1 MIIFYARCIR
11 AEWSFIMSNKP
22 YPYYDVPNVKTL
34 KELIKLC
41 EDKYA
46 DRRVFWY
53 ADNKGNTT
61 EVKYSQYVQSVNRL
75 GAYLMSKKAKGTHIA
90 LYGENSCS
98 WVVAYFAVVC
108 GGNVIVPVD
117 KELSPAEASDIIKRS
132 NSEILFYSDN
142 YSSEVEEM
150 DIEGV
155 EKINLKDI
163 DKLGDD
169 SLLADFAKVEVTPDD
184 LASIVYT
191 SGTTGKPKGVMLTH
205 GNFASDTVNASANL
219 FIQNGTVL
227 LLPLHH
233 TFGLVAGITCM
244 FLRGYSVF
252 INQSLR
258 FLVRDLQI
266 AKPKHMSVVPLI
278 IETLYKRIWET
289 AEKEN
294 KAGLLRILIKISNAL
309 LKVGIDLRKQL
320 FASVRKAFGGELEIL
335 ISGGAAIAPEVI
347 NGIAAFGIKTVNG
360 YGITECSPIVSTT
373 RNKHNNFPSVGS
385 VIRDCEVKIV
395 NPDSDG
401 NGEIYVR
408 GSIVTKGYYMDE
420 KANAESFEDG
430 WFKTGDIGCFDKEG
444 FLCITGRKKNLIILS
459 NGKNISPEE
468 LEFLVQKIDN
478 VLEVVVYAEDGLIT
492 AEIFAEDRTGI
503 EEAVLSEL
511 NKTLPTFK
519 QIQKVKFRDVEFEK
533 TSTKKIK
540 R

>member
-1 MIIFYARCIR
+1 
-11 AEWSFIMSNKP
+11 MSNKP
-22 YPYYDVPNVKTL
+22 YPYCEVPNVKTL

-41 EDKYA
+41 EDKYT

-61 EVKYSQYVQSVNRL
+61 EVMYDKYVKDVNAL
-75 GAYLMSKKAKGTHIA
+75 GAYIMSKKSKGTHIA
-90 LYGENSCS
+90 LYGENSYK
-98 WVVAYFAVVC
+98 WVVAYFAIVC
-108 GGNVIVPVD
+108 GGNVVVPID
-117 KELSPAEASDIIKRS
+117 KELSPEEATDIIKRS
-132 NSEILFYSDN
+132 GSEIIFYSDN

-150 DIEGV
+150 DIDGV

-163 DKLGDD
+163 E
-169 SLLADFAKVEVTPDD
+169 SLFNEGLVEEFKKVNVVPED

-205 GNFASDTVNASANL
+205 GNFASDTVNASSNI
-219 FIQNGTVL
+219 FIPNGTVL

-266 AKPKHMSVVPLI
+266 AKPKHLSVVPLI

-294 KAGLLRILIKISNAL
+294 KAGLLRALIKVSNGL
-309 LKVGIDLRKQL
+309 LKVGIDVRKLL
-320 FASVRKAFGGELEIL
+320 FGSVRKAFGGELEML

-347 NGIAAFGIKTVNG
+347 NGVAAFGIKTING

-373 RNKHNNFPSVGS
+373 RNRHNNFPSAGS
-385 VIRDCEVKIV
+385 VIPGCEVKIV
-395 NPDSDG
+395 DPDADG
-401 NGEIYVR
+401 NGEIYIR
-408 GSIVTKGYYMDE
+408 GVNVTQGYYMDD

-468 LEFLVQKIDN
+468 LEFKVQTVPN
-478 VLEVVVYAEDGLIT
+478 VIEVVIYGEDGLIA

-503 EEAVLSEL
+503 EETIMGEL
-511 NKTLPTFK
+511 NKTLPTYK
-519 QIQKVKFRDVEFEK
+519 QIQKVKFRDEEFAK